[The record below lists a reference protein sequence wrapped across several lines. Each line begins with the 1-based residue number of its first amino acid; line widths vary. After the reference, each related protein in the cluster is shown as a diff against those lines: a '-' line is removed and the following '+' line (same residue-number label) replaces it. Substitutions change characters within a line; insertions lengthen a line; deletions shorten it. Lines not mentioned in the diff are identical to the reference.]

1 MAHGKRTGISVD
13 SSPDI
18 VTAELLGGRY
28 RLGEMIGRGGM
39 ASVYTAKDM
48 NLGRDVALKLFAPQS
63 ADPDE
68 LRRQEAEIELL
79 ATLNHPSLVT
89 LFDAGTDTRIPEEP
103 RPFLTMELV
112 DGQDLRARIRHS
124 PLPLAEIAVIG
135 AGVSDALAYVHSLGI
150 IHRDIKP
157 ANILLVPVRP
167 GEPLRP
173 KLTDFGIARMMDG
186 TRLTA
191 TGTMVG
197 TAAYLS
203 PEQSRGADL
212 GPASDIYSLGLVLLE
227 CIKGE
232 VEYPGSAV
240 ESAVARLHR
249 APGIPDSVPAEWAN
263 LIRSMTALDPLDRP
277 SAADLEVALRHA
289 LVSPSPFPDSS
300 PKSAPGCCPPR
311 RPGPRGYPPPDRRAA
326 PAPLPRRLTLRLPP
340 QAMAAAAT
348 GAQAVHL
355 LDPDAVTSP
364 QANRGSLAVPDRLP
378 LPAGPPPHPDPA
390 VPCALGARYRCRRR
404 RRRPRGTR
412 TTRRR
417 PLSGRDRGP
426 WPAPAGA
433 AEERGTMKLTTRP
446 PRAARPRSSRPL
458 LAGWLLGTALL
469 TGTLAGCAPAPELDR
484 DAARQLQSTV
494 LAVTEAAAANDPAAS
509 LKHLD
514 ELVLKLDEAAARGEV
529 SFKRHQS
536 IRKSV
541 DTVRADLTA
550 RQAEAEAA
558 RVAAEQEAAAQAAAA
573 AAAQAEADAAAAAAA
588 QAPPPAVAPAPPAE
602 ARAKARARAGNG

>member
-1 MAHGKRTGISVD
+1 
-13 SSPDI
+13 
-18 VTAELLGGRY
+18 
-28 RLGEMIGRGGM
+28 M
-39 ASVYTAKDM
+39 ASVYSAKDT

-124 PLPLAEIAVIG
+124 PLPLVDIAVIG

-150 IHRDIKP
+150 VHRDIKP

-173 KLTDFGIARMMDG
+173 KLTDFGIARMVDG

-232 VEYPGSAV
+232 LEYPGSAV

-249 APGIPDSVPAEWAN
+249 APAVPDSVPVEWAK
-263 LIRSMTALDPLDRP
+263 LLRAMTALDPLERP

-289 LVSPSPFPDSS
+289 LVSPESLPGLLAEERTRVLPAQ
-300 PKSAPGCCPPR
+300 PARPPGLAPAAPGADT
-311 RPGPRGYPPPDRRAA
+311 GTLAK
-326 PAPLPRRLTLRLPP
+326 PLGNP
-340 QAMAAAAT
+340 AAAIASTGKGGRANT
-348 GAQAVHL
+348 GARAGFL
-355 LDPDAVTSP
+355 LDPDSVT
-364 QANRGSLAVPDRLP
+364 A
-378 LPAGPPPHPDPA
+378 
-390 VPCALGARYRCRRR
+390 
-404 RRRPRGTR
+404 PRAT
-412 TTRRR
+412 
-417 PLSGRDRGP
+417 RGP
-426 WPAPAGA
+426 WLSRTA
-433 AEERGTMKLTTRP
+433 TRF
-446 PRAARPRSSRPL
+446 RLARRRTRILLSLAL
-458 LAGWLLGTALL
+458 LALVTGAVTAAVA
-469 TGTLAGCAPAPELDR
+469 LAAPEPPVVVPYPSVTGDLG
-484 DAARQLQSTV
+484 QHLQ
-494 LAVTEAAAANDPAAS
+494 
-509 LKHLD
+509 
-514 ELVLKLDEAAARGEV
+514 EL
-529 SFKRHQS
+529 Q
-536 IRKSV
+536 KSV
-541 DTVRADLTA
+541 
-550 RQAEAEAA
+550 E
-558 RVAAEQEAAAQAAAA
+558 
-573 AAAQAEADAAAAAAA
+573 
-588 QAPPPAVAPAPPAE
+588 P
-602 ARAKARARAGNG
+602 

>member
-18 VTAELLGGRY
+18 VTAVLLGGRY
-28 RLGEMIGRGGM
+28 RLGDMIGRGGM
-39 ASVYTAKDM
+39 ASVYTAKDT

-63 ADPDE
+63 ADADE

-124 PLPLAEIAVIG
+124 QLPLAEIAVIG

-173 KLTDFGIARMMDG
+173 KLTDFGIARIMDG

-289 LVSPSPFPDSS
+289 LVSAESLPGPLAEERTRVLP
-300 PKSAPGCCPPR
+300 APPARPPR
-311 RPGPRGYPPPDRRAA
+311 LPSAGPAGGTGTTT
-326 PAPLPRRLTLRLPP
+326 APLD
-340 QAMAAAAT
+340 ASIAAT
-348 GAQAVHL
+348 GNGGAATVAESVHL
-355 LDPDAVTSP
+355 LDPDAATSP
-364 QANRGSLAVPDRLP
+364 QANRGSLAVRTASRFRL
-378 LPAGPPPHPDPA
+378 A
-390 VPCALGARYRCRRR
+390 RRR
-404 RRRPRGTR
+404 TQVL
-412 TTRRR
+412 
-417 PLSGRDRGP
+417 LSV
-426 WPAPAGA
+426 A
-433 AEERGTMKLTTRP
+433 
-446 PRAARPRSSRPL
+446 L
-458 LAGWLLGTALL
+458 LAVVTGGVAAAVAL
-469 TGTLAGCAPAPELDR
+469 AAPE
-484 DAARQLQSTV
+484 
-494 LAVTEAAAANDPAAS
+494 
-509 LKHLD
+509 
-514 ELVLKLDEAAARGEV
+514 
-529 SFKRHQS
+529 
-536 IRKSV
+536 
-541 DTVRADLTA
+541 
-550 RQAEAEAA
+550 
-558 RVAAEQEAAAQAAAA
+558 
-573 AAAQAEADAAAAAAA
+573 
-588 QAPPPAVAPAPPAE
+588 PPAVVPYPAVTGDLGQHLQELQKSVEP
-602 ARAKARARAGNG
+602 